1 MSRKSPAAMQRRS
14 AGRATPEE
22 FEQAMPDAQALIDS
36 IERDVSHVRN
46 LAPALLA
53 SLVKRL
59 DELRAMV
66 S

>member
-1 MSRKSPAAMQRRS
+1 VSRKSPASLQRGS
-14 AGRATPEE
+14 TGRATPEE

-36 IERDVSHVRN
+36 IERDISHVRN
-46 LAPALLA
+46 LDPALLA

-66 S
+66 G